1 MNTIYDYKKCLW
13 AIPLAIL
20 LNIECLR
27 PETEGGLEGDL
38 NYFFLNS
45 FFDVRSYDGTG
56 HTILIMS
63 FMSLSFILIFSIL
76 CGMDI
81 YRELYSSGVYVIIRV
96 KSKKKWIGS
105 LIGNLAKKAFL
116 FSLLYAVTTWI
127 LQKHYT
133 QMDGDQNSVFAFSL
147 AVVFLFLMTFLIA
160 LVINYLSIRI
170 NTRAGVFGGVGLL
183 LLMLLYILFY
193 DQIPVLREIF
203 DLRYLDPIYV
213 CNLFYDK
220 GVIKVILVICYYI
233 CTLLLSSFY
242 FVSRV
247 EKLDIKLLN
256 EDI

>member
-1 MNTIYDYKKCLW
+1 MNTIYDYKKCFW

-38 NYFFLNS
+38 NSFFLNS

-105 LIGNLAKKAFL
+105 LIRNLAQKAFL

-133 QMDGDQNSVFAFSL
+133 QMDADRDSVFAFAL
-147 AVVFLFLMTFLIA
+147 AVVFLFFMTFFIA
-160 LVINYLSIRI
+160 LVINYLSIRV
-170 NTRAGVFGGVGLL
+170 NSRVGAFGGVGIL
-183 LLMLLYILFY
+183 LLMLIYILFY
-193 DQIPVLREIF
+193 DKIPVLRAIS
-203 DLRYLDPIYV
+203 DLRYLAPIYV

-220 GVIKVILVICYYI
+220 SILKAVLVLSYYI
-233 CTLLLSSFY
+233 CILLLSSFY

-247 EKLDIKLLN
+247 EMLDIKLIN